1 MPHYLDHR
9 RKWKPKKWVTNA
21 DSSGVWGISGTR
33 AGRALLSDRNVLQE
47 CGSQV
52 GRWARSLQLLL
63 KLELNSKEGTEVP
76 ANFLLHNA
84 FMDSHLCQIIRLT
97 NHKPEGRLSQAT
109 HPQSC
114 IKLKLKGANSVIH
127 LQWMRGKRTQRK
139 SLLLSAEKSTSL
151 KIRGPI
157 NHLICLSHSWVDA
170 KENTTQVEKNLT
182 TAPSFHP

>member
-1 MPHYLDHR
+1 MKTQKMSSKRGQFWGLRHQSRSSFAERSKRPPGM
-9 RKWKPKKWVTNA
+9 WK
-21 DSSGVWGISGTR
+21 SGG
-33 AGRALLSDRNVLQE
+33 
-47 CGSQV
+47 QV
-52 GRWARSLQLLL
+52 GSVFAITPQTWAEQQRWYC
-63 KLELNSKEGTEVP
+63 VP
-76 ANFLLHNA
+76 VNFLLHNA

-127 LQWMRGKRTQRK
+127 LQWMRGKWTQRK
-139 SLLLSAEKSTSL
+139 SLLLSAEKSTSV

-170 KENTTQVEKNLT
+170 KENTTQVEKIWPQLQAST
-182 TAPSFHP
+182 H